1 MSKYI
6 DKIFYINLNKRT
18 DRRLEIE
25 NELNNFGLSFE
36 RFEAIETTGFGILG
50 CGYSHLNVLKKA
62 REYGYKNILILEDD
76 FMFLV
81 SKEEFEKELTD
92 FFNLYPDF
100 DVLMLGYNLC
110 KSDTTLNSN
119 ILRVLE
125 AQTASGYIVN
135 QKYYDELINLYE
147 EAMPLL
153 KSTRMHWIYAND
165 QIWKKLQSKDK
176 WYCFSNR
183 TGKQRSGYSDNNNCY
198 VEYDC

>member
-1 MSKYI
+1 MTQLI
-6 DKIFYINLNKRT
+6 DKTIYINLNKRL
-18 DRRLEIE
+18 DRKQQIE
-25 NELNNFGLSFE
+25 NELNMIGLNGE
-36 RFEAIETTGFGILG
+36 RFEAIEIQHFGILG
-50 CGYSHLNVLKKA
+50 CGYSHLNVLKMA
-62 REYGYKNILILEDD
+62 REQGYKNILILEDD

-81 SKEEFEKELTD
+81 SKEEFEKELTE

-100 DVLMLGYNLC
+100 DVLMLGYNMF
-110 KSDTTLNSN
+110 NSEHTPYNN

-135 QKYYDELINLYE
+135 EKYYDELINLYE

-153 KSTRMHWIYAND
+153 KSTGMHWIYAND
-165 QIWKKLQSKDK
+165 QIWKKLQLKDK

-183 TGKQRSGYSDNNNCY
+183 IGKQRSGYSDNRNSY